1 MGIVIDIII
10 AAILVLSIILGY
22 KQGLVKVVF
31 NVCAFLVAI
40 IATLILYRPVS
51 NFVLEKTEIDDKIKN
66 AIIEKYGTTEIPAEE
81 DETSGIVKLIAE
93 KVQEATIET
102 TEKAVE
108 IVAEEVSIRAVQI
121 ITGLGLFAVI
131 RIILIFLKFLS
142 EGLAELPLIK
152 QLNGIGGIAYGLIRA
167 LVIIYVFL
175 YIVFFT
181 ASMNSNGNIQKAINE
196 SYITKYIYDNNL
208 MIGL

>member
-121 ITGLGLFAVI
+121 ITGFGLFAVI

>member
-175 YIVFFT
+175 YIVFFRPT
-181 ASMNSNGNIQKAINE
+181 PLLQTSPPVGGCFNQSV
-196 SYITKYIYDNNL
+196 
-208 MIGL
+208 GL